1 MAPLSA
7 NIVSDEVGNF
17 VLVLMMS
24 RWLPFNVS
32 LAPKTISIYFI
43 QSFEMDDSSLMSLI
57 SREPVFVIVSRTKPP
72 WTKRNIQ
79 EELSVLTMSKAM
91 QLKCVII
98 AQQFEYV
105 ELSI

>member
-43 QSFEMDDSSLMSLI
+43 QSFEMDDSLMSLI

-72 WTKRNIQ
+72 
-79 EELSVLTMSKAM
+79 
-91 QLKCVII
+91 
-98 AQQFEYV
+98 
-105 ELSI
+105 